1 MKKIGVVFLSLV
13 TVLFISCDK
22 ELDTVS
28 RKVTLNLTI
37 PAVSTRTT
45 LSDELETSKIIKQ
58 VWSEGDKILVIPND
72 VKRSEVNLEYV
83 EAHSYAISGGAGTN
97 QATLSLD
104 EDVVSNA
111 LTYMYLVPSKNS
123 DGLVV
128 IDYSKQ
134 DGSLENLNKY
144 SALMAYPSDVSS
156 SDGKHELKFHQ
167 YSTTILKLIPQWPEG
182 VWSLKKL
189 YIEADNLYDKV
200 DILVDSG
207 AGCSSK
213 GMITVSVPGT
223 YYDGPLYI
231 AIPSGFEGDVP
242 SESEEL
248 FPHTLKGFKLTAQS
262 AEATIIEKE
271 ITSDIAISPGSVAVL
286 KKSFK

>member
-1 MKKIGVVFLSLV
+1 MKKINVIFLSLV
-13 TVLFISCDK
+13 TVLLISCDK

-28 RKVTLNLTI
+28 KKVTLNLII
-37 PAVSTRTT
+37 PAVSTRTA

-58 VWSEGDKILVIPND
+58 VWSEGDKILVIPKGVD
-72 VKRSEVNLEYV
+72 RSEVNLEYV

-97 QATLSLD
+97 QAVISLD

-111 LTYMYLVPSKNS
+111 LIYMYIEPSENS
-123 DGLVV
+123 EGLAV

-144 SALMAYPSDVSS
+144 SALMAYPDGVSS
-156 SDGKHELKFHQ
+156 SDGKNELKFYQ

-189 YIEADNLYDKV
+189 YIDADNLYNTV
-200 DILVDSG
+200 DILVDSD
-207 AGCSSK
+207 AGCSTK
-213 GMITVSVPGT
+213 GGITVSVSGFYT
-223 YYDGPLYI
+223 DEPLYI
-231 AIPSGFEGDVP
+231 AIPSGFEGDLP
-242 SESEEL
+242 SASSEL

>member
-1 MKKIGVVFLSLV
+1 MKKINVIFLSLV

-28 RKVTLNLTI
+28 KKVTLNLTI
-37 PAVSTRTT
+37 PAVSTRTA

-58 VWSEGDKILVIPND
+58 VWSEGDKILVIPYG
-72 VKRSEVNLEYV
+72 VKKSEVNLEYV

-111 LTYMYLVPSKNS
+111 LIYMYIEPSENS
-123 DGLVV
+123 EGLAV
-128 IDYSKQ
+128 IDYSSQ
-134 DGSLENLNKY
+134 DGSLNNLYKY
-144 SALMAYPSDVSS
+144 SALMAYPDGISS
-156 SDGKHELKFHQ
+156 SGGKQELKFHQ
-167 YSTTILKLIPQWPEG
+167 YSTTILKLIPQWPE

-189 YIEADNLYDKV
+189 YIDADNLYNTV
-200 DILVDSG
+200 DILDGSD

-213 GMITVSVPGT
+213 GIITVSVPGT
-223 YYDGPLYI
+223 YIDEPLYI
-231 AIPSGFEGDVP
+231 AIPSGFEGDLSP
-242 SESEEL
+242 ASLEL